1 MVFEFYCSLL
11 FVCCRYAALYFK
23 MLPDSILGEA
33 FLDQYSDHSDPVTI
47 IDKKRTYGV
56 RAAARHPIYETF
68 RVKVC
73 NSMLGTFFEGWLG
86 PLNLHRGSYCSIY
99 PCSLEKNVRT
109 NYCPTNSNK

>member
-1 MVFEFYCSLL
+1 
-11 FVCCRYAALYFK
+11 

-73 NSMLGTFFEGWLG
+73 NSMLGTFFDGWLG

-109 NYCPTNSNK
+109 NYFSQQIPINKARRKVKFFNLQTCFVFPF